1 MTLRSDIQSP
11 AYWAAQ
17 VHIDFCENLEIA
29 EAEEFARSPL
39 PSVFSFLRDLRVTVV
54 GGPR

>member
-17 VHIDFCENLEIA
+17 VHIDFCETLEIA
-29 EAEEFARSPL
+29 EAEEFALSPL
-39 PSVFSFLRDLRVTVV
+39 PSVCFLFPKRFE
-54 GGPR
+54 G